1 MMMVAYA
8 HAKNKHFFFSEIQVC
23 TDLSTR
29 VRLFI
34 SIAEASNNEVF
45 REFPLESSV
54 DILLQ
59 NQWPHSQLRTDT
71 SGCVIFRPQIRIH
84 SHQDRV

>member
-1 MMMVAYA
+1 MMMVAYT

-34 SIAEASNNEVF
+34 SIAQASNNEVF

-54 DILLQ
+54 DIPLQ

-71 SGCVIFRPQIRIH
+71 SDCVIFRPQIRIH

>member
-1 MMMVAYA
+1 MVAYA
-8 HAKNKHFFFSEIQVC
+8 HAKNKHFFFSSEIQVC

>member
-1 MMMVAYA
+1 MMVAYT
-8 HAKNKHFFFSEIQVC
+8 HAKNNNFFFSEIQVC

-34 SIAEASNNEVF
+34 SIAQASNNEVF

-54 DILLQ
+54 DIPLQ

-71 SGCVIFRPQIRIH
+71 SDCVIFCPQIRIH
-84 SHQDRV
+84 SHQDKV